1 MTTPRKGAPELSVSQ
16 ASKEATHNEALR
28 YMEQGADYYLVGDK
42 DLTAPPGSPS
52 AGDAYIVAAGAT
64 GAWAGHDGELAFYLS
79 TSWNFIA
86 PRDGT
91 RAWAQDESEI
101 YRYDAAS
108 SPNGWVL
115 VVGGGGTG
123 TAGTLDYDT
132 DGALAANSD
141 AKIATQKATKTY
153 VDAKVAGLSWKQAVR
168 AATTSAHTL
177 ATDYENGDVID
188 GVTLATG
195 DRVLIKNQASAT
207 ENGIYVVNAS
217 GAPTRASDADS
228 GAELVN
234 ASVYVSEGTT
244 NADTQWTCSTNATIT
259 IGATNIT
266 FAQLTSGGTALQ
278 PANNLSD
285 VSNPVTAGANIRPV
299 ESLIIAVGDETTAI
313 TTGTSKV
320 TFRMPYA
327 FTVTAVRGSLS
338 TAQTSGG
345 QVIVDVNEGGVSII
359 STKLLFDNGSKTTVG
374 SSPQPV
380 ISDSSLADDA
390 EITIDIDNVG
400 DGTAKG
406 LKVTLIGHRT

>member
-28 YMEQGADYYLVGDK
+28 YMEQGGDYYIVADK
-42 DLTAPPGSPS
+42 DLTSPPGSP
-52 AGDAYIVAAGAT
+52 AVGDCYIVASGAT
-64 GAWAGHDGELAFYLS
+64 GAWAGHDEDLAFYLS
-79 TSWNFIA
+79 TSWNFIQPA
-86 PRDGT
+86 TGT
-91 RAWAQDESEI
+91 LAYLQDEDEE
-101 YRYDAAS
+101 YRYDGSS
-108 SPNGWVL
+108 SPGSWAL
-115 VVGGGGTG
+115 VIGGSGGG
-123 TAGTLDYDT
+123 L
-132 DGALAANSD
+132 LA
-141 AKIATQKATKTY
+141 
-153 VDAKVAGLSWKQAVR
+153 
-168 AATTSAHTL
+168 
-177 ATDYENGDVID
+177 
-188 GVTLATG
+188 
-195 DRVLIKNQASAT
+195 
-207 ENGIYVVNAS
+207 
-217 GAPTRASDADS
+217 
-228 GAELVN
+228 
-234 ASVYVSEGTT
+234 
-244 NADTQWTCSTNATIT
+244 
-259 IGATNIT
+259 
-266 FAQLTSGGTALQ
+266 
-278 PANNLSD
+278 ANNLSD
-285 VSNPVTAGANIRPV
+285 VSNAVTAGANIRPV